1 MRHVLHQVGTLTA
14 RMTDNGATKI
24 PTHSMMFLYAI
35 LKQYYMARIFG
46 RKILHSLSSINPDAL
61 TQGVNRTENVGD
73 SETIL
78 LEGEPL
84 TFQNKG
90 FVVSREVF
98 AKGESPA

>member
-1 MRHVLHQVGTLTA
+1 
-14 RMTDNGATKI
+14 
-24 PTHSMMFLYAI
+24 MFLYVI

-46 RKILHSLSSINPDAL
+46 RKIFHPLSSINPDAI
-61 TQGVNRTENVGD
+61 TQAGNRTEN
-73 SETIL
+73 ETIL

-84 TFQNKG
+84 TFQNNS